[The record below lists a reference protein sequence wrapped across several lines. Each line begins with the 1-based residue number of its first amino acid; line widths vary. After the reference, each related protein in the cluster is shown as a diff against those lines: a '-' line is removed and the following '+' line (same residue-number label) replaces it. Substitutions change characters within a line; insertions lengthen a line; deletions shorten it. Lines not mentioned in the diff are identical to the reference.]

1 MNSIILTI
9 ISKEHLAFK
18 ETAET
23 FMATFKTPRRYS
35 ARKNKFYLYFLVE
48 CRLETCKTVRAQKK
62 VQ

>member
-23 FMATFKTPRRYS
+23 FMATFKTPRTYS
-35 ARKNKFYLYFLVE
+35 ARKNKSYTFIF
-48 CRLETCKTVRAQKK
+48 
-62 VQ
+62 

>member
-9 ISKEHLAFK
+9 ISKEHPAFK

-48 CRLETCKTVRAQKK
+48 CQWPSDFDLRAL
-62 VQ
+62 V